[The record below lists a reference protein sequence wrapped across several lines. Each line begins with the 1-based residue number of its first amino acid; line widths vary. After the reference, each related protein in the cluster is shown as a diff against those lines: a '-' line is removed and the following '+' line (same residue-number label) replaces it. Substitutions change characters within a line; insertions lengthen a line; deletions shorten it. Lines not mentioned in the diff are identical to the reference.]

1 MNIHFVTLFLLF
13 IYKILRKQ
21 MKLPLEILAFKLLK
35 QAKLT
40 EECLLVLTGMDYNN
54 RDQLYEQAQK

>member
-21 MKLPLEILAFKLLK
+21 MKLPFEILAFKLLK